1 MFNRLLSLLVFM
13 VLMKKD
19 ELKSKLLIL
28 LY

>member
-19 ELKSKLLIL
+19 ELKSKLLML
-28 LY
+28 PY